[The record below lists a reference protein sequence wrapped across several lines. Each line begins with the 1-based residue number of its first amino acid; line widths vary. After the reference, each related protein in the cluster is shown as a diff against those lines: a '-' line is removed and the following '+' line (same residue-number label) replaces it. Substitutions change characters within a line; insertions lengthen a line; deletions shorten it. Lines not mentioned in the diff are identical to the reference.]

1 MSWYTLFKR
10 ISWVFARLRTRVRVE
25 GLENVPREGPFILLA
40 NHQSILDPILIQS
53 HCPRDLHTLT
63 KSTQFGVPFFGWWLP
78 RVNAIPTRR
87 FKVDP
92 QVVRVILRRLS
103 EGKGIGIYPEGER
116 SWDAEIQPF
125 RRGTMRVVLKAGVP
139 VIPCGVSGSYD
150 VWPRW
155 SKRMRRASVTIRYGE
170 AITFGAHD
178 DRAERE
184 RAVPEATERIREA
197 LEALSRV

>member
-1 MSWYTLFKR
+1 MSWYTLFKPVC
-10 ISWVFARLRTRVRVE
+10 WFFARLWARIRVD
-25 GLENVPREGPFILLA
+25 GLENVPGDGPFILLA
-40 NHQSILDPILIQS
+40 NHQSILDPILIQT
-53 HCPRDLHTLT
+53 HLPRDLHTLT
-63 KSTQFGVPFFGWWLP
+63 KSNQFGMLFFGWVLP
-78 RVNAIPTRR
+78 RINTIPTRR

-103 EGKGIGIYPEGER
+103 EGQGIGIYPEGER
-116 SWDAEIQPF
+116 SWDAQIQPF
-125 RRGTMRVVLKAGVP
+125 RRGTIRVVLKAGVP

-155 SKRMRRASVTIRYGE
+155 SKRLRRAPVRIRFGE
-170 AITFGAHD
+170 AINFGPHD

-197 LEALSRV
+197 LESLSKF

>member
-1 MSWYTLFKR
+1 MSWYTVFKR
-10 ISWVFARLRTRVRVE
+10 VWWIFSPLIAQIRVE
-25 GLENVPREGPFILLA
+25 GLENIPKEGPFILLA
-40 NHQSILDPILIQS
+40 NHQSFLDPFFIQG
-53 HCPRDLHTLT
+53 HCPRDLHSLT
-63 KSTQFGVPFFGWWLP
+63 KSTQFGMRFFGWVLP

-103 EGKGIGIYPEGER
+103 EGQGIGIYPEGER
-116 SWDAEIQPF
+116 SWDAQIQPF
-125 RRGTMRVVLKAGVP
+125 RRGTIRVVLKAGVP

-155 SKRMRRASVTIRYGE
+155 SKRLRRAPVRIRFGE
-170 AITFGAHD
+170 AIVFGPHD

-184 RAVPEATERIREA
+184 RAVPEATKRIREA
-197 LEALSRV
+197 LESLSKV

>member
-1 MSWYTLFKR
+1 MSWYTLFKPVCW
-10 ISWVFARLRTRVRVE
+10 IFARLWARIRVE
-25 GLENVPREGPFILLA
+25 GLENVPGDGPFILLA
-40 NHQSILDPILIQS
+40 NHQSILDPILIQT
-53 HCPRDLHTLT
+53 HLPRDLHTLT
-63 KSTQFGVPFFGWWLP
+63 KSTQFGMRFFGWVLP
-78 RVNAIPTRR
+78 RINTIPTRR

-103 EGKGIGIYPEGER
+103 EGQGIGIYPEGER

-125 RRGTMRVVLKAGVP
+125 RRGTIRVVLKAGVP

-155 SKRMRRASVTIRYGE
+155 SKRLRRAPVRIRFGE
-170 AITFGAHD
+170 AITFGPHD

-197 LEALSRV
+197 LETLSKV

>member
-10 ISWVFARLRTRVRVE
+10 MCWIFARLWTRIRVE
-25 GLENVPREGPFILLA
+25 GRENIPREGPFILLA
-40 NHQSILDPILIQS
+40 NHQSILDPIFIQS
-53 HCPRDLHTLT
+53 HCPRDLHSLT
-63 KSTQFGVPFFGWWLP
+63 KSTQFGMRFFGWWLP
-78 RVNAIPTRR
+78 RANAIPTRR

-116 SWDAEIQPF
+116 SWDAQIQPF
-125 RRGTMRVVLKAGVP
+125 RRGTIRVVLKAGVP

-155 SKRMRRASVTIRYGE
+155 SKRLRRAPVRIRFGE
-170 AITFGAHD
+170 AITFGPHD

-184 RAVPEATERIREA
+184 RAVPEATKRIRKA
-197 LEALSRV
+197 LESLSKV

>member
-1 MSWYTLFKR
+1 MSWYTILKRVCWLFSPLMAR
-10 ISWVFARLRTRVRVE
+10 IRVE
-25 GLENVPREGPFILLA
+25 GLENIPREGPFILLA
-40 NHQSILDPILIQS
+40 NHQSFLDPILIQS
-53 HCPRDLHTLT
+53 LCPRDLHTLT
-63 KSTQFGVPFFGWWLP
+63 KSTQFGMRFFSWVLP
-78 RVNAIPTRR
+78 RINAIPTRR

-103 EGKGIGIYPEGER
+103 EGHGIGIYPEGER

-155 SKRMRRASVTIRYGE
+155 SKRLRRAPVTIRFGE
-170 AITFGAHD
+170 AFAFGPHD

-197 LEALSRV
+197 LESLSEV